1 MCRRLLHSMLIKSPA
16 QRISLIDVLN
26 DKELRQTLENPQN
39 GTVQFDGTFTI
50 HALCMYMYM

>member
-39 GTVQFDGTFTI
+39 GTVQFDGK
-50 HALCMYMYM
+50 LYMYM